1 MQKSKYGLTKIVI
14 WDKIFFEV
22 MTLSDF
28 MKKFGQTGLAMPID
42 GQCFVTDGFRFTVIT
57 EKILRVEEQKNNKF
71 CDMPTQAILN
81 RGLDKVETKFSL
93 KNNLVTAKTPTTT
106 FFYDIKA
113 KKMMAVALED
123 GRYVTEF
130 HRGNLKGT
138 GRTLDNTN
146 GFCKLSDGVISTD
159 GVAVL
164 DDSRSLILTEDGHI
178 IKREF
183 AEKDEYYFAYGYK
196 YDDAL
201 HDYFRISGNPPLIPR
216 FALGNWWSRYKAY
229 TQDEYEALMNR
240 FEEEKIPITVATVDM
255 DWHWVDVEKKF
266 GKEAG
271 KIRTKN
277 NFMEKV
283 YSVMFPG
290 WTGYSWNTELFPD
303 PEGFLRFLKEKNLH
317 VTMNLHPAGGCR
329 FFETEYENFCR
340 FCGRDPSKKEVIPF
354 DLSDDKFIEGY
365 FKYLHH
371 PHEEKGVDFWW
382 IDWQQGK
389 NSDVPGLDPLTALNY
404 YHYKDNDSDKKRG
417 LILSR
422 FCGAGA
428 HRYPIGFSGD
438 TFMTWASLNY
448 QPYFTSTASNIGY
461 TWWSHDI
468 GGHTFGVRDDELY
481 LRWVQYGVF
490 SPVMRLHSTSN
501 EFMGKEPWMY
511 RSFAREGA
519 TKALRLR
526 HRLIPYIYHMNY
538 LTHEYGLPLV
548 RPMYYKYP
556 REKDAYSVPNE
567 YMFGTELIV
576 CPITE
581 KIDPRTEL
589 AGTDCFIPEGRYTDI
604 FTGRI
609 YEGKQKLRLYRDEAS
624 IPVLA
629 KEGAIIPLY
638 PENIGNSTENPEE
651 YDILVYR
658 GTGNIDL
665 YEDDGTTNN
674 FKNGAYCLTPIFVVE
689 EENNITFAIFQIQG
703 DRSVVPEKRTFNIYF
718 RDIADVEKIEV
729 SINFEN
735 AKAQITKDRTIKV
748 SVVDI
753 DPTEDYIRIEL
764 KNIEPLRNPP
774 KKELLT
780 SLFARVQGGNDIK
793 RVLLEPMLKDGK
805 DTLVPGYLKGPI
817 EEINALK

>member
-1 MQKSKYGLTKIVI
+1 
-14 WDKIFFEV
+14 

-28 MKKFGQTGLAMPID
+28 MKKFGQTGSAAPMG
-42 GQCFVTDGFRFTVIT
+42 GQSFITNIFRFTVIT
-57 EKILRVEEQKNNKF
+57 DKILRIEEQKNNRF

-81 RGLDKVETKFSL
+81 RKIDKVESKFSVR
-93 KNNLVTAKTPTTT
+93 NELVTIKTPTTT

-123 GRYVTEF
+123 GRYVTQF
-130 HRGNLKGT
+130 KKGNLKGT

-164 DDSRSLILTEDGHI
+164 DDSLSLVLTEDGHI

-183 AEKDEYYFAYGYK
+183 AEKDEYYFAYGFEYEK
-196 YDDAL
+196 AIC
-201 HDYFRISGNPPLIPR
+201 DYFRISGFPPLIPR

-229 TQDEYEALMNR
+229 TQEEYEALMNR

-255 DWHWVDVEKKF
+255 DWHWVDVEKEF
-266 GKEAG
+266 GKEAK

-290 WTGYSWNTELFPD
+290 WTGYSWNTKLFPD
-303 PEGFLRFLKEKNLH
+303 PEGFLKFLKEKNLH

-329 FFETEYENFCR
+329 FYETEYENFCR
-340 FCGRDPSKKEVIPF
+340 FLGKDPSKKEVIPF

-389 NSDVPGLDPLTALNY
+389 NSDVSGLDPLTALNY
-404 YHYKDNDSDKKRG
+404 YHYKDNDSDNKRG

-422 FCGAGA
+422 FSGAGA

-468 GGHTFGVRDDELY
+468 GGHTFGIRDDELY

-490 SPVMRLHSTSN
+490 SPIMRLHSTSN

-519 TKALRLR
+519 TNALRLR
-526 HRLIPYIYHMNY
+526 HRLIPYIYSMNH
-538 LTHEYGLPLV
+538 LTHTQGKPLV
-548 RPMYYKYP
+548 RPMYYQNP
-556 REKDAYSVPNE
+556 HDKDAYNVPNE
-567 YMFGTELIV
+567 YMFGTELLV

-589 AGTDCFIPEGRYTDI
+589 AGTDCYIPEGRYTDI
-604 FTGRI
+604 FMGRI

-629 KEGAIIPLY
+629 KAGAIIPMY
-638 PENIGNSTENPEE
+638 PENIGNSTKNPDE
-651 YDILVYR
+651 YDVLVYK
-658 GTGNIDL
+658 GNGFFEL
-665 YEDDGTTNN
+665 YEDDGETNE
-674 FKNGAYCLTPIFVVE
+674 FKNGAGCVTLFSEDEHNDCVVFSISE
-689 EENNITFAIFQIQG
+689 ASG
-703 DRSVVPEKRTFNIYF
+703 DYSVIPEKRSFNIYF
-718 RDIADVEKIEV
+718 KDIVNAEKIDVRVNSENV
-729 SINFEN
+729 SANI
-735 AKAQITKDRTIKV
+735 IKDKTVKVTVCDIKPTDRV
-748 SVVDI
+748 EIKLSGIDI
-753 DPTEDYIRIEL
+753 L
-764 KNIEPLRNPP
+764 KNPP

-793 RVLLEPMLKDGK
+793 RVLLEPMLKDGNS
-805 DTLVPGYLKGPI
+805 TLIPGYLKGAI
-817 EEINALK
+817 EEIESLK